1 MIFALAAAAAAVT
14 AQPDPRLEFVME
26 ATVTLSDRISTGK
39 TVHGG
44 RGFTPITGGTFHG
57 KGIVGTIMPGGWDW
71 QLERPDGCRE
81 IKADYFWKTDD
92 GVIINILNTGVAC
105 MNPDGSKPD
114 IVYTRPV
121 FEVPVGKYAWLGQV
135 NFVGTLEAGSSPDGQ
150 RAVKL
155 RFFAIR

>member
-1 MIFALAAAAAAVT
+1 MGGVSMIFALAAAAAAVT

-57 KGIVGTIMPGGWDW
+57 KGIGG
-71 QLERPDGCRE
+71 E